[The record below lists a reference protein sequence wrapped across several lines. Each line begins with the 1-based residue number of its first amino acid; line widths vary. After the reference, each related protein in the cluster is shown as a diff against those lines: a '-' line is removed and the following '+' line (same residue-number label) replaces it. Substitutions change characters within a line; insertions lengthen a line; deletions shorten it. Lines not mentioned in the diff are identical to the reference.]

1 MSDSAKQR
9 AKTRAIL
16 TDTLPYEVPVIFS
29 NDRRYTAIVAMDNC
43 EDEQRKKRNEI
54 LRRIVEC
61 GDNTTKPYSY
71 CIVKDGKRFT
81 TLGIIHPVT
90 QIKMAAFYDTYSQAM
105 LTACQNSNF
114 SLRRPLAETP
124 LFSESELS
132 GETTFRLGIP
142 HIDPDEGN
150 IDLGHFSSYFSYS
163 KYNLLGKFIES
174 EEFKR
179 LEKRFR
185 FMKSLDVSKC
195 FFNIYTH
202 SVSWALK
209 GKEVAKA
216 TRSAFSFESA
226 LDSLMQAANY
236 GETNGIVVGPEF
248 SRIFAEIIFQDIDR
262 KIEHE
267 LLPKFNNQDY
277 AIRRYVDDFFIFAN
291 SKEETE
297 TIEGILSNILEE
309 YKLFLNSSKSII
321 STRPFVSP
329 ISLARSD
336 IAGIIND
343 IYNIADD
350 ISSVTDPST
359 MALKARAL
367 KARASDIRQACARQG
382 VAMHVVSGWLLA
394 NLRNVLAKLVRHG
407 LSCNQECSSALFKTI
422 STVLDVIFY
431 ICAIDLRVRSTYSL
445 CQCLS
450 VIPMILNYTSSNIA
464 DRVIHLIS
472 EELSILIRNSLII
485 GMDQSGG
492 VEMAN
497 LLIAGRYYLGPDFL
511 RNEAAKYALE
521 KIVSSPGLS
530 YFRYIAAKFCM
541 LNDASYTTQLTEL
554 NRKAIQF
561 IGEGLSRIKLE
572 SEAYLI
578 FCDLLSAPDIS
589 IREKAKIYKN
599 RFGGN
604 YSNDLLKSVFDVVG
618 FVDWT
623 GVAIQHTLER
633 KSLRPVYTWS

>member
-1 MSDSAKQR
+1 MFNGAKRR

-29 NDRRYTAIVAMDNC
+29 NDRRYAAIVA
-43 EDEQRKKRNEI
+43 EDKPEHTRRNEI
-54 LRRIVEC
+54 VRRIVGC
-61 GDNTTKPYSY
+61 SDTTTKPYSY
-71 CIVKDGKRFT
+71 SIVKDGKRFT
-81 TLGIIHPVT
+81 TLGIIHPGT
-90 QIKMAAFYDTYSQAM
+90 QLRIAAFYDTFSQAM
-105 LTACQNSNF
+105 LAVCQNSGF

-124 LFSESELS
+124 LFSEAELS

-142 HIDPDEGN
+142 HTDPDEGD
-150 IDLGHFSSYFSYS
+150 IDLSHLSSFFSYS

-174 EEFKR
+174 EEFRR

-202 SVSWALK
+202 SVSWAIK
-209 GKEVAKA
+209 GKDIAKA
-216 TRSAFSFESA
+216 TKSAFSFESE

-236 GETNGIVVGPEF
+236 GETNGIIVGPEF

-262 KIEHE
+262 KVEHA
-267 LLPKFNNQDY
+267 LLPKFNNRDY

-291 SKEETE
+291 SEDETE
-297 TIEGILSNILEE
+297 TIERIISDVLEK
-309 YKLFLNSSKSII
+309 YKLFLNSGKSTV
-321 STRPFVSP
+321 SSRPFISP
-329 ISLARSD
+329 ISLARTD
-336 IAGIIND
+336 IGSIIND

-350 ISSVTDPST
+350 IANAPDPSA
-359 MALKARAL
+359 MASKARAL
-367 KARASDIRQACARQG
+367 KTRASDIRQACARQG
-382 VAMHVVSGWLLA
+382 VAIHVVSGWLLA

-407 LSCNQECSSALFKTI
+407 SSRSQEYSSALYKVI

-431 ICAIDLRVRSTYSL
+431 ICAVDLRVRSTYSL

-450 VIPMILNYTSSNIA
+450 IIPLIMSYAAGDIA
-464 DRVIHLIS
+464 DRIMHLIS
-472 EELSILIRNSLII
+472 EELPILIRNALAP

-492 VEMAN
+492 VEIAN
-497 LLIAGRYYLGPDFL
+497 LLITGRHYLGPDFL
-511 RNEAAKYALE
+511 RNDVAKYAL
-521 KIVSSPGLS
+521 KRMVSDPGLS

-541 LNDASYTTQLTEL
+541 LNDARYETQLAEL
-554 NRKAIQF
+554 NRKAMQF
-561 IGEGLSRIKLE
+561 IGDGLSRIKLE
-572 SEAYLI
+572 AEAYLI
-578 FCDLLSAPDIS
+578 FCDILSAPDIS
-589 IREKAKIYKN
+589 IREKAKIFKD

-604 YSNDLLKSVFDVVG
+604 PSNDLLKSVFDTIG

-633 KSLRPVYTWS
+633 KALRPVYTWS

>member
-1 MSDSAKQR
+1 MSDCAKLR

-29 NDRRYTAIVAMDNC
+29 NDRRYAALVA
-43 EDEQRKKRNEI
+43 EDKPERKQRNEI
-54 LRRIVEC
+54 VRNIVGC
-61 GDNTTKPYSY
+61 SDFTTKPYSY
-71 CIVKDGKRFT
+71 SIIKDGKRFT
-81 TLGIIHPVT
+81 TLGIIHPGT
-90 QIKMAAFYDTYSQAM
+90 QLRIAAFYDSFSQAM

-114 SLRRPLAETP
+114 SLRRPQAETP
-124 LFSESELS
+124 LFSEAELS
-132 GETTFRLGIP
+132 GETTFRLGMP

-150 IDLGHFSSYFSYS
+150 IDLSHFSSYFSYS
-163 KYNLLGKFIES
+163 KYNLLGKFIDS

-179 LEKRFR
+179 MEKKFR

-202 SVSWALK
+202 SVSWAIK

-216 TRSAFSFESA
+216 TRSAFSFESE

-262 KIEHE
+262 RIERALH
-267 LLPKFNNQDY
+267 PRFNNSDY

-291 SKEETE
+291 SKDETE
-297 TIEGILSNILEE
+297 TIEGIISSTLEE
-309 YKLFLNSSKSII
+309 YKLFLNSGKSIVSI
-321 STRPFVSP
+321 RPFVSP

-336 IAGIIND
+336 ISRIIGE
-343 IYNIADD
+343 IYNISDD
-350 ISSVTDPST
+350 ILSAPDPST
-359 MALKARAL
+359 MASKARML

-382 VAMHVVSGWLLA
+382 VAIHVVSGWLLS
-394 NLRNVLAKLVRHG
+394 NLRNVLTKLVRHG
-407 LSCNQECSSALFKTI
+407 LKCSQEYSSALYQVI
-422 STVLDVIFY
+422 SSVLDVIFY
-431 ICAIDLRVRSTYSL
+431 ICALDLRVRSTYSL

-450 VIPMILNYTSSNIA
+450 VIPTILRYSSSDIA
-464 DRVIHLIS
+464 DRVMHLVS
-472 EELSILIRNSLII
+472 EELSILIRGSLVSRP
-485 GMDQSGG
+485 DQSLG
-492 VEMAN
+492 VEIAN
-497 LLIAGRYYLGPDFL
+497 LLITGRYYLGPDFL
-511 RNEAAKYALE
+511 RNDAAKAALDRM
-521 KIVSSPGLS
+521 VFNPGLS

-541 LNDASYTTQLTEL
+541 LNDARYKTQLAEL
-554 NRKAIQF
+554 NKKAMQF
-561 IGEGLSRIKLE
+561 IGDGLSKIKLE
-572 SEAYLI
+572 SEAYLM

-589 IREKAKIYKN
+589 IRDKAIIFKD

-604 YSNDLLKSVFDVVG
+604 RSHDLLKSVFDVIG

-633 KSLRPVYTWS
+633 KALRPVYTWS